1 MMAPGVGS
9 ACRVEASKSTASCFF
24 WWDDQPAIPQASKT
38 GEEPGARQGLKNNC
52 SFVSKSGWQ
61 TIRRTDKATLNERL
75 GCAIKNF
82 TLCAWTMCHLHTFLC
97 LTIIC
102 ATWSSTC
109 PLHFHSLLLNMGLN
123 YLYYWDD
130 TSASKLRSLLSD
142 FHLCWLFS
150 WTDHRQL
157 PERKNLHFP
166 SNSQF
171 RQKLHV
177 TSWSN

>member
-52 SFVSKSGWQ
+52 SFVSKSGRQ

-123 YLYYWDD
+123 YLFIETIPVQASSDHYYRISTCVDC
-130 TSASKLRSLLSD
+130 SLGRI
-142 FHLCWLFS
+142 
-150 WTDHRQL
+150 TDSCL
-157 PERKNLHFP
+157 KERICTFPQIHNLGK
-166 SNSQF
+166 SYM
-171 RQKLHV
+171 
-177 TSWSN
+177 